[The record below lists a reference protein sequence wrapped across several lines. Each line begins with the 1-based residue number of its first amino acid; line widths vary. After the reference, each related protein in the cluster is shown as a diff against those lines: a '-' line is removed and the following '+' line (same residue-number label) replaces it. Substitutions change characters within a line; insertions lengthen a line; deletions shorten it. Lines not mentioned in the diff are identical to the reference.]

1 MTQPVL
7 NGRMPDDLDLDRPL
21 PRVAVHVDLH
31 SVSRDLQELKAE
43 LARRPTRSE
52 IARLA
57 LGCLA
62 AVVVALWLL
71 R

>member
-1 MTQPVL
+1 VL
-7 NGRMPDDLDLDRPL
+7 DRPMPNDLDPERPL

-62 AVVVALWLL
+62 AVVVALWLV